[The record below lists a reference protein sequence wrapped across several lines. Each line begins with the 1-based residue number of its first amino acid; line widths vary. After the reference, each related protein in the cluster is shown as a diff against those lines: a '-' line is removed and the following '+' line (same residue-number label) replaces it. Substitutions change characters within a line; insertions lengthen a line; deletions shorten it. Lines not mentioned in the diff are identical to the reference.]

1 MSDVE
6 EAVAAPQDAVPAP
19 QGKAR
24 WTRLAVL
31 GLLLAAAGP
40 LLLTVATVIWSVDT
54 GENLAFFLPVGLIGL
69 IGAYLLWRFG
79 TWGRIAGIVTAVL
92 VGGAVFWTAFG
103 LAEPSSFFDF
113 VPGVLV
119 VPGIL
124 LAISCAIAALVA
136 SRRGHLTTAA
146 IGGERRGIQIALT
159 VVAALAVLSGVLTV
173 TGVENVDAADRAA
186 ADLEV
191 LLSDIEFDQE
201 EYTVAGGSTVYIRND
216 DPIHHTFTIEALDVD
231 EKLGPGSKKIVEIP
245 PEPGTYVLYCKPHTM
260 DTDDPEEDDMAAT
273 LTVQ

>member
-1 MSDVE
+1 MSDVKE
-6 EAVAAPQDAVPAP
+6 GLDAPQEAVPAP

-24 WTRLAVL
+24 WTRLATL

-40 LLLTVATVIWSVDT
+40 LLLTVATVIWSVET

-69 IGAYLLWRFG
+69 LGAYLLWRFG
-79 TWGRIAGIVTAVL
+79 TWGRIAGIVAAVL

-119 VPGIL
+119 IPGVL
-124 LAISCAIAALVA
+124 LAISCSVAAFVA
-136 SRRGHLTTAA
+136 SRRGHLTTTAT
-146 IGGERRGIQIALT
+146 GGEQRGIQIALT

-173 TGVENVDAADRAA
+173 ASVESVDAADRAA

-191 LLSDIEFDQE
+191 HLSDIEFDE
-201 EYTVAGGSTVYIRND
+201 DEYTVAGGSTVYIRND

-245 PEPGTYVLYCKPHTM
+245 AEAGTYILYCKPHTG
-260 DTDDPEEDDMAAT
+260 TPEDPGEDDMAAT
-273 LTVQ
+273 ITVE